1 MSINAIGSS
10 LLGMVPMMAL
20 VWLGLALLLFWGI
33 RHFFPHERRSAEEVA
48 REVLGCRYAAG
59 EITEVEYLRAL
70 KTLRYD

>member
-33 RHFFPHERRSAEEVA
+33 RHLFPMSVA
-48 REVLGCRYAAG
+48 
-59 EITEVEYLRAL
+59 AL
-70 KTLRYD
+70 KRWRARSLGVAMRQVK